1 MKLES
6 KIGKITKQDEEIYN
20 FISDFN
26 NFQSL
31 IPADK
36 VKNWRSDK
44 DSCSFTIDM
53 IGETGFRIIEKEPFK
68 LIKLANLEQSKY
80 DFKFWVQLK
89 DLGENNTA
97 IKLTMDVE
105 LNPMFQMMAKKPLQ
119 EFLNSLVDKL
129 SQMEFKND

>member
-6 KIGKITKQDEEIYN
+6 KTGKITKRDKDIYN

-31 IPADK
+31 VPADK
-36 VKNWRSDK
+36 VKNWQSDT

-68 LIKLANLEQSKY
+68 LVKLANLEQSKY
-80 DFKFWVQLK
+80 D
-89 DLGENNTA
+89 
-97 IKLTMDVE
+97 
-105 LNPMFQMMAKKPLQ
+105 
-119 EFLNSLVDKL
+119 
-129 SQMEFKND
+129 